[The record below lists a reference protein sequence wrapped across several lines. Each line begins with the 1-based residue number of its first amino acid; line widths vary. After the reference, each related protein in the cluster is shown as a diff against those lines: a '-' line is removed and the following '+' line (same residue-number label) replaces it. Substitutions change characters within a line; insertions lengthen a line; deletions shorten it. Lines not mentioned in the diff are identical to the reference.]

1 MSRTTSRLTA
11 RRRSTPWL
19 HRWSR
24 PIIIALATIG
34 ALDTGYITLEKWGI
48 IKNLACPAFG
58 GGCEKVLNSPYA
70 TIFGQP
76 LSLFGFLA
84 YVAMALLAAL
94 PLFVNPDRNKKLRS
108 SLEQQTWLL
117 LFLGGVAM
125 TVFSGYL
132 VYLMAFEIKA
142 FCLYC
147 LGSALFSLSFLI
159 LSIIGHDWKDMGQAL
174 FGGLITA
181 MVVLLGTLGVYA
193 NIKAPVSDNT
203 PGEVAPPVTT
213 PSNPSQ
219 IALAQHLKQ
228 IGAKMYTAYWC
239 PHCYEQKQ
247 LFGQEAVKS
256 LNLVECDPQG
266 RNAQPK
272 LCQEKGIQG
281 FPTWEING
289 KLDSGVKPLEK
300 LAQLSGYSGPTNF
313 PTLDSVRGSMPSSA
327 SPLPAPGQ

>member
-1 MSRTTSRLTA
+1 
-11 RRRSTPWL
+11 
-19 HRWSR
+19 
-24 PIIIALATIG
+24 
-34 ALDTGYITLEKWGI
+34 
-48 IKNLACPAFG
+48 
-58 GGCEKVLNSPYA
+58 
-70 TIFGQP
+70 
-76 LSLFGFLA
+76 
-84 YVAMALLAAL
+84 
-94 PLFVNPDRNKKLRS
+94 
-108 SLEQQTWLL
+108 
-117 LFLGGVAM
+117 
-125 TVFSGYL
+125 
-132 VYLMAFEIKA
+132 
-142 FCLYC
+142 
-147 LGSALFSLSFLI
+147 
-159 LSIIGHDWKDMGQAL
+159 
-174 FGGLITA
+174 
-181 MVVLLGTLGVYA
+181 MVVLIGTLGVYA
-193 NIKAPVSDNT
+193 NVKTPVNVGT

-289 KLDSGVKPLEK
+289 KLDSGAKPLEK

-313 PTLDSVRGSMPSSA
+313 PSLESILKSAPRGLPPAA
-327 SPLPAPGQ
+327 SPLPAPGQER